1 MSGILRAVSE
11 YGTLLEEMLAR
22 SEGGRDVLDE
32 LERASRPSETEAAR
46 KVGDE
51 NVQMYQEREGII
63 KRGSGKLPANFLGSP
78 RPDDPDNSGQT
89 QDREFV
95 CLDHQL
101 STAANA
107 ERFTLLP

>member
-1 MSGILRAVSE
+1 MSGIVRAMSE
-11 YGTLLEEMLAR
+11 HGTLLEEMLAR

-32 LERASRPSETEAAR
+32 LERASRLSETEAAR

-63 KRGSGKLPANFLGSP
+63 KGGSGKLPANFFGIAQTRRP
-78 RPDDPDNSGQT
+78 RQLGQT

-101 STAANA
+101 STVASA